1 MCIKRMIEGI
11 MAVDVLAIH
20 LNKNEDKKILTYNL
34 TPQLGDCFNLFS
46 FTLVRNIQL
55 NPVFSICLVFSS
67 LTNC

>member
-1 MCIKRMIEGI
+1 MIEGI

-55 NPVFSICLVFSS
+55 NPVFSICV
-67 LTNC
+67 